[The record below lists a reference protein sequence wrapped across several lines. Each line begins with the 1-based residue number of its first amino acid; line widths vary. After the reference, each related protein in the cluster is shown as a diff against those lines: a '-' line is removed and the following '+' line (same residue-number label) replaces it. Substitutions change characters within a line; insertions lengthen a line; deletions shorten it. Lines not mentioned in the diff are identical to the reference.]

1 MNPILNTVLGYA
13 FIAAL
18 LAGGAWT
25 VKRAF
30 VSLPQARQEAAEAM
44 ERNATLSEA
53 YASLGASVR
62 DLSQKQRQTEESY
75 DAIRRKAAARGK
87 ADGCGLCAPVRGDLD
102 ELRRKPEAGRL
113 HSDPGQRPPRPAG
126 NTASPRS

>member
-1 MNPILNTVLGYA
+1 MNPS
-13 FIAAL
+13 FIAIL
-18 LAGGAWT
+18 RLAIFLGAAIGGIAIL
-25 VKRAF
+25 RGYF
-30 VSLPQARQEAAEAM
+30 VSLPQARQEAAQAM

-62 DLSQKQRQTEESY
+62 VLSQKQRQTEESY
-75 DAIRRKAAARGK
+75 DEIRRKAASRGK

-113 HSDPGQRPPRPAG
+113 HSDPGQ
-126 NTASPRS
+126 

>member
-1 MNPILNTVLGYA
+1 MNPIHTIIGYA
-13 FIAAL
+13 LIAAL
-18 LAGGAWT
+18 LAGAGWT

-30 VSLPQARQEAAEAM
+30 VSLPQARQEAAQAM

-62 DLSQKQRQTEESY
+62 VLSQKQRQTEESY

-87 ADGCGLCAPVRGDLD
+87 TDGCGLCAPVRGDLD
-102 ELRRKPEAGRL
+102 GLRRTEAGRL
-113 HSDPGQRPPRPAG
+113 HPDPGQ
-126 NTASPRS
+126 